1 MLKNYIIQ
9 SDLSKFLPEQE
20 LNSYL
25 FTTAT
30 DYSDQKT
37 GAEQIV
43 LNDFVNR
50 GYNVR
55 LLRPEL
61 TLSTSTEKEDIAS
74 RNRIV
79 AVVSAVTG
87 TATLSITGAND
98 TDDTFVSCG
107 SITVTST
114 GTKTDLLTGLYKYY
128 KYSTSGTITLTSVKL
143 VETNYDLFYAYKWL
157 ELILKSARN
166 EQGDIYDTKAQEYKQ
181 MYEDLFVSA
190 KLWID
195 NDEDGELDTS
205 ETIQT
210 NVARL
215 IR

>member
-1 MLKNYIIQ
+1 MIKNYLIQ

-25 FTTAT
+25 FASAT
-30 DYSDQKT
+30 DYSSQGT

-43 LNDFVNR
+43 LNDFINR
-50 GYNVR
+50 GYNAR

-61 TLSTSTEKEDIAS
+61 SLGTSTGVEDVAS

-87 TATLSITGAND
+87 TATLTITGANTSD
-98 TDDTFVSCG
+98 GTYISCG

-143 VETNYDLFYAYKWL
+143 VESNYDLFYAYKWL
-157 ELILKSARN
+157 ELILKSARS
-166 EQGDIYDTKAQEYKQ
+166 EQGDIYDAKAQEYKQ
-181 MYEDLFVSA
+181 MYEDLFASA

-195 NDEDGELDTS
+195 NDEDGELDTT

-210 NVARL
+210 NTARL